1 MIDPEIWD
9 EVPYSQVPP
18 TEVRPY
24 VIEKTGHESQTQVT
38 VDDQFLVFLIDQR
51 CRGLEV
57 VHAAK
62 ESTLLANSTTIFST
76 SIIISAGDI
85 RCDVQDPTQQLLADE
100 GDSSNDWSLFAELR
114 DLVSELP
121 KL

>member
-18 TEVRPY
+18 TEVRAY

-38 VDDQFLVFLIDQR
+38 VDDQFLVLLIDQR

-62 ESTLLANSTTIFST
+62 ESTLFANSTTIFST

-85 RCDVQDPTQQLLADE
+85 RCNVQDPTQQLLADE

-114 DLVSELP
+114 DLVSELA